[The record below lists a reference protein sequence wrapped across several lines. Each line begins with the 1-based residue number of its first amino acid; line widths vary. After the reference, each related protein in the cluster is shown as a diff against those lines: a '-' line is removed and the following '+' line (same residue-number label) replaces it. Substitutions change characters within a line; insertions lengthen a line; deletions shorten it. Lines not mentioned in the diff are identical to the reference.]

1 MRASERQ
8 AELQSLAEQSYEKLE
23 GEWLEWLEVAKRFEH
38 KVRAQDRDDIRHDII
53 LRLAQ
58 VARDRNKSLSTPAQ
72 IRVASYVVS
81 EYWAKYYKLT
91 SGLDCGHCSTKQRH
105 KCREDDLYREC
116 PKLIKLEYLSKPITD
131 SEGNITELGDTIADD
146 SAIDL
151 DLWLD
156 AKIFERGCPKRF
168 VAIAVKRMRGIPLN
182 DTEQRYFT
190 RQRQKEVKRYQKTL
204 F

>member
-1 MRASERQ
+1 MRQEELTQEIQ
-8 AELQSLAEQSYEKLE
+8 AIAEQSYNQLTGK
-23 GEWLEWLEVAKRFEH
+23 WLEWLQVAKRFEH
-38 KVRAQDRDDIRHDII
+38 KVIAQDREDMRHDII

-58 VARDRNKSLSTPAQ
+58 VARGRNKSLSIPAQ

-81 EYWAKYYKLT
+81 EYWTRHYKLT

-105 KCREDDLYREC
+105 KCREDDLYSEC

-146 SAIDL
+146 NAIDL
-151 DLWLD
+151 DAWLD
-156 AKIFERGCPKRF
+156 AKTFELGCPKRF
-168 VAIAVKRMRGIPLN
+168 VAIADKRMRGIPLN

-190 RQRQKEVKRYQKTL
+190 RQRQKELKRYQKTL

>member
-1 MRASERQ
+1 MRQSELT
-8 AELQSLAEQSYEKLE
+8 AEIEAQAEQSYNQLTGK
-23 GEWLEWLEVAKRFEH
+23 WLDWLKVAKRSEH

-58 VARDRNKSLSTPAQ
+58 VARARNKSLSTPAQ

-81 EYWAKYYKLT
+81 EYWTRHYKLT
-91 SGLDCGHCSTKQRH
+91 SGLDCGHCSKEQRQ
-105 KCREDDLYREC
+105 KCRSEWLYSEC

-146 SAIDL
+146 NAINL
-151 DLWLD
+151 DAWLD
-156 AKIFERGCPKRF
+156 AKIFELGCPKRF

-190 RQRQKEVKRYQKTL
+190 RQRQKELKRYQKTL